1 MPAADIFAM
10 AGQDNRAILA
20 VSAGQ
25 ATLALMPVSRWPTGK
40 PPGHR
45 AISSIAWPTSRG
57 PASQPARTRETI
69 QRAVIAVPAA

>member
-20 VSAGQ
+20 GFASQ
-25 ATLALMPVSRWPTGK
+25 AILALMPVSRGE
-40 PPGHR
+40 
-45 AISSIAWPTSRG
+45 AL
-57 PASQPARTRETI
+57 